1 MNRLIFIRHGE
12 TDWNRNL
19 KLQGHADIPLNNFGV
34 EQAEVLKLQI
44 ESLNPTS
51 VFSSDL
57 LRAKQTAQIARPQ
70 DQVQVTPWLREVSMG
85 LAEGRTRQQ
94 AAQDFGES
102 IWEQWQSSSLV
113 ALEKAKFPEGE
124 SRLQGL
130 ERFFQFIRSLPN
142 EGNQLIL
149 AFSHGLMIRSFC
161 NWAEG
166 FESAQ
171 TNRATPNCC
180 QFEFHLQS
188 TDLSIETHMDL
199 RPRLLEVRHLP
210 NTDI

>member
-19 KLQGHADIPLNNFGV
+19 KLQGHADIPLNKFGIQ
-34 EQAEVLKLQI
+34 QAEALKTQI
-44 ESLNPTS
+44 APLRPTL

-57 LRAKQTAQIARPQ
+57 LRANQTAQISRPQ
-70 DQVQVTPWLREVSMG
+70 DQIQVTPWLREVSMG
-85 LAEGRTRQQ
+85 LAEGKTRQQ
-94 AAQDFGES
+94 VVQDFGEN

-130 ERFFQFIRSLPN
+130 ERFFQFVRSLPS
-142 EGNQLIL
+142 EDNQLIL

-166 FESAQ
+166 LESDQ
-171 TNRATPNCC
+171 TGRATPNCC

-188 TDLSIETHMDL
+188 TDLSIETRRDL
-199 RPRLLEVRHLP
+199 RPRLLEVRPLATAA
-210 NTDI
+210 N